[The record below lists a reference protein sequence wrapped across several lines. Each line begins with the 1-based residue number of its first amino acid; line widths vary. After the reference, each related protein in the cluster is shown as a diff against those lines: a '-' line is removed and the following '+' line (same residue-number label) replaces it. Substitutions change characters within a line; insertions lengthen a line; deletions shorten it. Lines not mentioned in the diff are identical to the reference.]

1 MTVATADGAAPAAAS
16 RPAQQPPQQQQAPT
30 SADAIKLE
38 WVFGLNKDF
47 RGAVHNLSD
56 VNDASRRIFYTVAH
70 NGIVYDA
77 TTHTQRLLQGHRNSI
92 VASCVSANRRF
103 IVTADV
109 GDESL
114 LIVWDVHTCLPVQS
128 MKTDTR
134 GGVQACAISPDS
146 TKIVT
151 LSKNQPQTIAL
162 WAWTTTGDPNVP
174 ELVETVSAKD
184 EQTCVQFSPDDA
196 TLVVTNGTRRVL
208 FWSFAEGS
216 WKFYSPAVASKE
228 VKQVIGSFTQSSF
241 VSGTSVA
248 VTGTVDGDVVLWG
261 KAQSDKVT
269 KETDRVL
276 LKVVR
281 AHTGGVSCVTGIG
294 PYIVTGGVEGYVRFL
309 DHKLRIVAWF
319 EELNGGPILSVS
331 FDRPT
336 PEFFGPQALAAQTA
350 KGGDGEPYTGDQFRC
365 PDFVVSTAN
374 AMIIDV
380 PSRAFVSADTEAQ
393 RGRLLV
399 QGQDQPIVCIAAHP
413 SLPRLAIAGYS
424 GNLHLWEYTTHK
436 VLLLSIFRN
445 LLVQCLAFDP
455 KAMYL
460 GVGFTNGIVKVLDAN
475 SLEELQNF
483 KPKKSADSITRITFS
498 HNSQFFATADTEGSV
513 ALYRFTNR
521 AQHPKK
527 RVEWVDIGRY
537 RTHRAAIT
545 GLQFGVV
552 PYGDAP
558 RLMSL
563 GEDKRLVEYN
573 LVDSSIE
580 GGLKWRSAIRMSQGA
595 IPTGF
600 LWTTDPLL
608 DDSAMP
614 RGAATAA
621 NINNGSIVGA
631 DDAALAGSG
640 DGTAASTSGGLL
652 SGIAGPAVTDV
663 ILLATNE
670 FKLKV
675 HATDTT
681 RQCLKTVLGPTY
693 GGPLCNILAVPA
705 QAGSRTR
712 VLVFSC
718 HERVVGMIQ
727 LPLEGNPR
735 DAIAL
740 VAHPGE
746 VAAMCV
752 SHDGKHLFTA
762 GGRDCAV
769 HQWRL
774 HPEAAVVQGGGKL
787 SHFIEVIEGGPTG
800 AFMKEIIDYFFY
812 AQIRAQGEETTAKRR
827 IENTIPFGQ
836 VSSLMRALGFY
847 LSEKDIANMTFEVK
861 TRAGAANVAVDDI
874 QIDFEAFIRLYVN
887 HRPVFGITKRNI
899 EEAFSAVGA
908 DPVTGIVDRQQL
920 FNVLQQRGEAIHPY
934 DIDKFLK
941 GLLGDDV
948 SLDMLEDK
956 ITAKAFAENL
966 LGFED
971 YEDEGVASGAAAG
984 AAAAASTVG

>member
-1 MTVATADGAAPAAAS
+1 M
-16 RPAQQPPQQQQAPT
+16 
-30 SADAIKLE
+30 
-38 WVFGLNKDF
+38 
-47 RGAVHNLSD
+47 HNLSD
-56 VNDASRRIFYTVAH
+56 VNDSQRRIFYTVAH
-70 NGIVYDA
+70 NGVVYDA
-77 TTHTQRLLQGHRNSI
+77 TTHTQKLLQGHRNSI
-92 VASCVSANRRF
+92 FASAVSANRRF
-103 IVTADV
+103 IVTADI

-114 LIVWDVHTCLPVQS
+114 MIVWDVNTCLPICS
-128 MKTDTR
+128 INTASR
-134 GGVQACAISPDS
+134 GGVQACAISPDA

-151 LSKNQPQTIAL
+151 LSKAQPQTISL

-184 EQTCVQFSPDDA
+184 EQTCVQFSPDDP
-196 TLVVTNGTRRVL
+196 TLVVTNGTRRVI
-208 FWSFAEGS
+208 FWSFSEGA

-228 VKQVIGSFTQSSF
+228 VKQVIGSFTQSAF
-241 VSGTSVA
+241 VAGTSLA
-248 VTGTVDGDVVLWG
+248 VTGTAEGDVVLWG

-281 AHTGGVSCVTGIG
+281 AHTGSVSCVTGVG
-294 PYIVTGGVEGYVRFL
+294 PYIVTGGLEGYVRFL

-319 EELNGGPILSVS
+319 EELNGGPVLSVS

-336 PEFFGPQALAAQTA
+336 PEYFGDPVLHQKQEAEA
-350 KGGDGEPYTGDQFRC
+350 YTGDTFRC

-380 PSRAFVSADTEAQ
+380 PSRSFVTADTEAQ

-399 QGQDQPIVCIAAHP
+399 QGQDQPIVAIAAHP

-445 LLVQCLAFDP
+445 LLVQCVAFDP

-483 KPKKSADSITRITFS
+483 KPNKSADSITQIVFS
-498 HNSQFFATADTEGSV
+498 HNSQFFATADTEGCVS
-513 ALYRFTNR
+513 LYRFTNR

-527 RVEWVDIGRY
+527 RVDWVFIGRN
-537 RTHRAAIT
+537 RAHRAAIT
-545 GLQFGVV
+545 GLHFGVV

-580 GGLKWRSAIRMSQGA
+580 AGFKVRSAMRMSQGA

-600 LWTTDPLL
+600 LWTTEQLL
-608 DDSAMP
+608 DDTSMP
-614 RGAATAA
+614 RGDET
-621 NINNGSIVGA
+621 
-631 DDAALAGSG
+631 
-640 DGTAASTSGGLL
+640 T
-652 SGIAGPAVTDV
+652 AGPAVTDV
-663 ILLATNE
+663 ILMATNE

-693 GGPLCNILAVPA
+693 GGPLCNIQVVPA

-735 DAIAL
+735 EAIAL

-746 VAAMCV
+746 VASMCV
-752 SHDGKHLFTA
+752 SHDGKFLFTS

-774 HPEAAVVQGGGKL
+774 HPEAAVVPGGGKL
-787 SHFIEVIEGGPTG
+787 SHFIDVIEGGPTG

-836 VSSLMRALGFY
+836 VPSLMRALGFY
-847 LSEKDIANMTFEVK
+847 LSNKDIDNMTFEVK
-861 TRAGAANVAVDDI
+861 TRFGSPNVTVPDI
-874 QIDFEAFIRLYVN
+874 QIDFEAFIRLYIN

-899 EEAFSAVGA
+899 EEAFVAIGA

-920 FNVLQQRGEAIHPY
+920 FNILQERGEAIHPY
-934 DIDKFLK
+934 DIDMCLK

-948 SLDMLEDK
+948 TLDMLEDK

-971 YEDEGVASGAAAG
+971 YEDDMGNNNSNSNNNNNSNIKNINPGNSSS
-984 AAAAASTVG
+984 AAASGVTGSGSGGAVG